1 MEQTTIK
8 ESDYKVGDKV
18 EYKHPSNGWL
28 KGIFIGFHTPGLAPP
43 GCRWSFIEIRINGKI
58 HKAYSLSQIRK

>member
-18 EYKHPSNGWL
+18 EYKHPNDGWL
-28 KGIFIGFHTPGLAPP
+28 KGVFIGFHTPGLAPP
-43 GCRWSFIEIRINGKI
+43 GVDGV
-58 HKAYSLSQIRK
+58 L